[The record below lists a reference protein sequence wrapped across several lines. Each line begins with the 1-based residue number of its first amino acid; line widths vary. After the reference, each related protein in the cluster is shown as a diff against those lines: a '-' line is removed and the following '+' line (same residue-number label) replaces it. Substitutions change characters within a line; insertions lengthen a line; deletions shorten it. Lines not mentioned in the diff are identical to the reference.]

1 MESTHPPL
9 WENEKWS
16 THGCSFTKPP
26 HILVKCTVWWNFPNI
41 YTIQELLE
49 EGESA
54 ALKELEGFKKEMS
67 EKLEKFRY
75 TAEQWNEG

>member
-1 MESTHPPL
+1 MKIARPMGALSQNYHIY
-9 WENEKWS
+9 WS
-16 THGCSFTKPP
+16 NF
-26 HILVKCTVWWNFPNI
+26 TVWWNFLNI

-54 ALKELEGFKKEMS
+54 ALKELEGFRKEMS

>member
-1 MESTHPPL
+1 M
-9 WENEKWS
+9 
-16 THGCSFTKPP
+16 
-26 HILVKCTVWWNFPNI
+26 WWNFPNI